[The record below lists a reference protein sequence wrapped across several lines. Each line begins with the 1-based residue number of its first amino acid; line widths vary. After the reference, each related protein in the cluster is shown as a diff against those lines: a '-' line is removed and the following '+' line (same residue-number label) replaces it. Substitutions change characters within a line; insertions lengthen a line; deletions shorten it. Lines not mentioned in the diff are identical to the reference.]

1 MAFESLSDKLQNVFK
16 NLRSKGRLTEADVK
30 ASLKEVKMALL
41 EADVNFKVVK
51 QFINS
56 VTERAV
62 GQDVMNSLTPGQMV
76 IKIVNEEMVALMG
89 SETTEIKL
97 NNSNE
102 LTVIMM
108 AGLQGAGKTTT
119 SAKIAGK
126 LKAKGRKPLLVAC
139 DVYRPAAIKQLQV
152 NGEKQGVPVF
162 SM

>member
-62 GQDVMNSLTPGQMV
+62 GQDVMNRWLLRLSMKRWLLSWAV
-76 IKIVNEEMVALMG
+76 R
-89 SETTEIKL
+89 
-97 NNSNE
+97 
-102 LTVIMM
+102 
-108 AGLQGAGKTTT
+108 LQR
-119 SAKIAGK
+119 S
-126 LKAKGRKPLLVAC
+126 
-139 DVYRPAAIKQLQV
+139 
-152 NGEKQGVPVF
+152 
-162 SM
+162 S

>member
-152 NGEKQGVPVF
+152 NGE
-162 SM
+162 